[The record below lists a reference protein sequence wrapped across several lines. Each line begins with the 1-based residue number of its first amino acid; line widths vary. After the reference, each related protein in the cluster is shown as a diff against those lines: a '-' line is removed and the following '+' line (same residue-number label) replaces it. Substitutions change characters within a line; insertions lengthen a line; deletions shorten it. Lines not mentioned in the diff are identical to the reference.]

1 MQRLPVAYG
10 VRLTVRNG
18 GSNCEDAYED
28 SMEDA
33 PATPGS
39 SRSNC
44 YEVTETASAAAAA
57 AASSYLRHL
66 TELRWGVAEWEA
78 SAGGSGGGAGRRWV
92 GASGA
97 VAAGGTALPDL
108 SPLLQAGSLR
118 VLQLS
123 HVPSTA
129 EAQLQALMPHLPRLH
144 RLQVN
149 SAVLLG

>member
-28 SMEDA
+28 SMEAA

-78 SAGGSGGGAGRRWV
+78 SAGGSGGGPGRWV

-97 VAAGGTALPDL
+97 VAASGTALPDL

-118 VLQLS
+118 VLQLA